1 MAAIVAAQVTQLY
14 SDGGAANRT
23 CLFRVLNVTTA
34 DTLDLSAM
42 SPTLFNRLAS
52 AVWIP
57 TPDGGG
63 ATLPSGGGVVGTL
76 GNGATGVNN
85 RVTFT
90 LTSLANATV
99 LLLVQ
104 GNPSA

>member
-1 MAAIVAAQVTQLY
+1 MAAIASSQVTQIY
-14 SDGGAANRT
+14 ADGGTANRT
-23 CLFRVLNVTTA
+23 CLLRVLNVTTA
-34 DTLDLSAM
+34 DTLDLSTAA
-42 SPTLFNRLAS
+42 PTLFNRLSS

-76 GNGATGVNN
+76 GNGATGANN
-85 RVTFT
+85 QVTFT
-90 LTSLANATV
+90 LTSLAKATV

-104 GNPSA
+104 GNPAA